1 MVEILF
7 EDSDIIVCVKPAG
20 LPVQTAA
27 LAQPDL
33 ESELK
38 KHLAGGYLAVIHRL
52 DQPVEGL
59 LLFAKNPRAAAALS
73 KQVQNGGG
81 MNKHYLARICGHMA
95 ADRGEFEDLLVKDA
109 KTNRS
114 RIAKAGEP
122 GAKRAVLEYEVLEKD
137 ADTELLGITL
147 HTGRHHQIRVQLSS
161 RNVPILGDAKYGG
174 KTVKDKGPQRL
185 CLAADRLEFVHPSSG
200 ERMNYQITVDF

>member
-20 LPVQTAA
+20 LPVQTAS

-38 KHLAGGYLAVIHRL
+38 KHLAGGYLAVVHRL

-59 LLFAKNPRAAAALS
+59 MVFAKSPRAAAGLS
-73 KQVQNGGG
+73 KQVQSGGG
-81 MNKHYLARICGHMA
+81 MHKHYLARICGHMA
-95 ADRGEFEDLLVKDA
+95 AERGECEDLLIKDA
-109 KTNRS
+109 RTNSS
-114 RIAKAGEP
+114 RIAKEGEK
-122 GAKRAVLEYEVLEKD
+122 GAKPALMEYEVLEKD

-147 HTGRHHQIRVQLSS
+147 HSGRHHQIRVQLAS
-161 RNVPILGDAKYGG
+161 RGVPIWGDRKYGG
-174 KTVKDKGPQRL
+174 DKAASGRL
-185 CLAADRLEFVHPSSG
+185 RLGADRLEFVHPVKG
-200 ERMNYQITVDF
+200 EPMSFRIEIKF

>member
-1 MVEILF
+1 MKILF
-7 EDSDIIVCVKPAG
+7 EDSDIIVCEKPAG
-20 LPVQTAA
+20 LPVQTAS
-27 LAQPDL
+27 LTQPDL

-59 LLFAKNPRAAAALS
+59 ILFAKNPRAAAALS

-81 MNKHYLARICGHMA
+81 MNKHYLARIRGHMA
-95 ADRGEFEDLLVKDA
+95 AERGKCEDLLVKDA
-109 KTNRS
+109 RTNRS
-114 RIAKAGEP
+114 RIAKEGEA

-161 RNVPILGDAKYGG
+161 RGVPIVGDGKYGG
-174 KTVKDKGPQRL
+174 KEAGSGGAQRL
-185 CLAADRLEFVHPSSG
+185 CLAADRLEFVHPATG
-200 ERMNYQITVDF
+200 ERMNFQITAEF